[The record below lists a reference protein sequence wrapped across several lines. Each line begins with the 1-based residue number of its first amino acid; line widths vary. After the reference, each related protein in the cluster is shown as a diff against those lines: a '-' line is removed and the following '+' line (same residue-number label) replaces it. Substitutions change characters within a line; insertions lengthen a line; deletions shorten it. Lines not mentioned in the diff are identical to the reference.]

1 MTGPM
6 EREQASAAAL
16 RRRRA
21 TLIRQLPPLEALLR
35 GSVIERYKRCGNP
48 SCHCAKGPG
57 HGPKH
62 YLSVSQA
69 GGRPVM
75 EYVPAAYQQQVRDFL
90 DNHRQARVV
99 LEEICEINLELLRRR
114 ESLE

>member
-1 MTGPM
+1 
-6 EREQASAAAL
+6 
-16 RRRRA
+16 
-21 TLIRQLPPLEALLR
+21 
-35 GSVIERYKRCGNP
+35 
-48 SCHCAKGPG
+48 
-57 HGPKH
+57 
-62 YLSVSQA
+62 
-69 GGRPVM
+69 M